1 MLEKWFKSSALA
13 LMLMFVQCTHLRFVH
28 WTHQHQRA
36 CTGFESF
43 LSQQDLRIYWPII
56 KYQHTICANLKMRL
70 DCQPIYWQCNFTNW
84 PVGNCVKVPTYWP
97 PIKVYFDMCANDI
110 LCGSRRLN
118 WLGLGLWI
126 FSIGY
131 IDRPRSSPTRS
142 WVCEKYLFYMVWI
155 AQARVAPM

>member
-56 KYQHTICANLKMRL
+56 KDHPFLKVQLLIFICVQFGCSSMYTFWVVKHQSNTFF
-70 DCQPIYWQCNFTNW
+70 DYFVCNSM
-84 PVGNCVKVPTYWP
+84 G
-97 PIKVYFDMCANDI
+97 
-110 LCGSRRLN
+110 
-118 WLGLGLWI
+118 
-126 FSIGY
+126 
-131 IDRPRSSPTRS
+131 SSPTGASPTGSTQPQFTFWCITSLIRIVQVS
-142 WVCEKYLFYMVWI
+142 IFRY
-155 AQARVAPM
+155 